1 MGIKITPST
10 SHDIIDA
17 VVDMIAYRLSIAST
31 EAERLLRRMG
41 PEVMVSRE
49 DDNVVFD
56 YELKQIAVFR
66 NIDSNRFGCVVHE
79 RRRLNVDLFDV
90 KSDI

>member
-10 SHDIIDA
+10 SHEIVDV
-17 VVDMIAYRLSIAST
+17 VVDMIAFRLSIASA

-41 PEVMVSRE
+41 PEVTVSRE

-56 YELKQIAVFR
+56 YGLKQIAAFR
-66 NIDSNRFGCVVHE
+66 NTDSNRFGCVVHE
-79 RRRLNVDLFDV
+79 RRRLNVDLFDI